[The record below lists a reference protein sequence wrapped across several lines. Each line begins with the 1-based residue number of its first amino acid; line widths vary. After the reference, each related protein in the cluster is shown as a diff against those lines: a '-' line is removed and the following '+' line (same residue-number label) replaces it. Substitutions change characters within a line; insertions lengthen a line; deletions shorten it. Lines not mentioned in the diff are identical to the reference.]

1 MCKNSKIISST
12 KNGELL
18 LCNGCKRYGLT
29 FNNIFLQ
36 FNKKEL
42 KKFKNHINNID
53 VDYWLDFYAQS
64 TKIRK
69 IPVSTKQYNI
79 WIFFTEEE
87 FGELKSL
94 LFVKTKQKNNLSAQ
108 DINYPL
114 ILN

>member
-87 FGELKSL
+87 FEELKLIL
-94 LFVKTKQKNNLSAQ
+94 LLKKKTNDNLSVC
-108 DINYPL
+108 DISYTL